1 MRRRSKRFSA
11 PPTSDWSARRRVSG
25 VAAELRR
32 GFKSEAERVAEQVR
46 HDLGLEPLDRLDCF
60 ALADVWGIPVVSL
73 GELREDG
80 ASEASIRRLTSPD
93 SGFSATTIVV
103 GPRRLIVY
111 NPRHEAGR
119 KASSLA
125 HELAHVILE
134 HEAAP
139 AIGVGGCR
147 HWDGEQEAEADWL
160 GSALLVPRNSARAW
174 MLESEDIE
182 AGARNFGVSL
192 ELFRWRINHT
202 GVMREVQ
209 RLKREAHAAR
219 GT

>member
-1 MRRRSKRFSA
+1 MA
-11 PPTSDWSARRRVSG
+11 D
-25 VAAELRR
+25 ELRR
-32 GFKSEAERVAEQVR
+32 GIQGRRRAHRGARPS
-46 HDLGLEPLDRLDCF
+46 DLGLGPLDRLDCF
-60 ALADVWGIPVVSL
+60 GLAEAWGIPVVSL

-80 ASEASIRRLTSPD
+80 ASDASIRRLMSPD
-93 SGFSATTIVV
+93 AGFSATTVVV

-111 NPRHEAGR
+111 NPRHEPGR

-147 HWDGEQEAEADWL
+147 HWDGRQEAEADWL
-160 GSALLVPRNSARAW
+160 GSALLVPREGALAW
-174 MLESEDIE
+174 MLESDDID
-182 AGARNFGVSL
+182 AGASNFGVSV

-202 GVMREVQ
+202 GVVKQVEKE
-209 RLKREAHAAR
+209 KRRAR
-219 GT
+219 VIR

>member
-1 MRRRSKRFSA
+1 M
-11 PPTSDWSARRRVSG
+11 V
-25 VAAELRR
+25 AELRR
-32 GFKSEAERVAEQVR
+32 GFKSDAERVAELVR
-46 HDLGLEPLDRLDCF
+46 RDLGLEPLDRLDCF
-60 ALADVWGIPVVSL
+60 ALAEAWGIPVVSL

-80 ASEASIRRLTSPD
+80 ASEASIRRLMSPD
-93 SGFSATTIVV
+93 AGFSATTIVV

-111 NPRHEAGR
+111 NPRHEQGR

-147 HWDGEQEAEADWL
+147 HWDAVQEAEADWL
-160 GSALLVPRNSARAW
+160 GSTLLVPRASALAW
-174 MLESEDIE
+174 MLETDDVA
-182 AGARNFGVSL
+182 AGASNFGVSA

-202 GVMREVQ
+202 GVVREVEK
-209 RLKREAHAAR
+209 LKRRAQLAH
-219 GT
+219 

>member
-1 MRRRSKRFSA
+1 
-11 PPTSDWSARRRVSG
+11 

-32 GFKSEAERVAEQVR
+32 GFKSEAERTAELVR
-46 HDLGLEPLDRLDCF
+46 RDLGLEPLDRLDCF
-60 ALADVWGIPVVSL
+60 ALAEAWGIPVVSL
-73 GELREDG
+73 GEPRDDG
-80 ASEASIRRLTSPD
+80 ASEASIGRLMSRD
-93 SGFSATTIVV
+93 AGFSATTIVV

-147 HWDGEQEAEADWL
+147 HWDGVEEAEADWL
-160 GSALLVPRNSARAW
+160 GSALLVPRAGALAW
-174 MLESEDIE
+174 MLESDDID
-182 AGARNFGVSL
+182 AGARNFGVSV

-202 GVMREVQ
+202 GVVRQADKE
-209 RLKREAHAAR
+209 KRSAGVAR
-219 GT
+219 

>member
-1 MRRRSKRFSA
+1 MG
-11 PPTSDWSARRRVSG
+11 D
-25 VAAELRR
+25 ELRR
-32 GFKSEAERVAEQVR
+32 GFKADAERTAEHVR
-46 HDLGLEPLDRLDCF
+46 GDLGLAPLDRLDCF
-60 ALADVWGIPVVSL
+60 ALAEAWGIPVVSL

-80 ASEASIRRLTSPD
+80 ASETSIRRLMSPD
-93 SGFSATTIVV
+93 AGFSATTVVV

-139 AIGVGGCR
+139 ALGVGGGR
-147 HWDGEQEAEADWL
+147 PWDGRPAAEADWL
-160 GSALLVPRNSARAW
+160 GSALLVPREGALAW
-174 MLESEDIE
+174 MLSSDDVA
-182 AGARNFGVSL
+182 AGAGNFGVSV

-202 GVMREVQ
+202 GVVKQVEKE
-209 RLKREAHAAR
+209 KRRAAAAR
-219 GT
+219 

>member
-1 MRRRSKRFSA
+1 MR
-11 PPTSDWSARRRVSG
+11 T
-25 VAAELRR
+25 ELRR
-32 GFKSEAERVAEQVR
+32 GFKADAERIAELVR
-46 HDLGLEPLDRLDCF
+46 RDLALGPLDRLDCF
-60 ALADVWGIPVVSL
+60 ALAEAWGIPVVSL

-80 ASEASIRRLTSPD
+80 ASETSIRRLMSPD
-93 SGFSATTIVV
+93 AGFPAATIVV

-111 NPRHEAGR
+111 NPRDESAR

-147 HWDGEQEAEADWL
+147 HWDGSQEAEADWL
-160 GSALLVPRNSARAW
+160 GSTLLVPRSSALAW
-174 MLESEDIE
+174 MLESDELD
-182 AGARNFGVSL
+182 AGARNFGVSV

-202 GVMREVQ
+202 GVVRQVEK
-209 RLKREAHAAR
+209 LKREAHLAS
-219 GT
+219 

>member
-1 MRRRSKRFSA
+1 
-11 PPTSDWSARRRVSG
+11 

-32 GFKSEAERVAEQVR
+32 GFKADAERIAELVR
-46 HDLGLEPLDRLDCF
+46 RDLGLEPLDRIDCF
-60 ALADVWGIPVVSL
+60 ALAEAWGIPVVSL

-80 ASEASIRRLTSPD
+80 ASESSIGRLMSAET
-93 SGFSATTIVV
+93 GFSAATVVV

-111 NPRHEAGR
+111 NPRHEPGR

-147 HWDGEQEAEADWL
+147 HWDGRQEAEADWL
-160 GSALLVPRNSARAW
+160 GGTLLVPRAGALAW
-174 MLESEDIE
+174 MLQSDDVG
-182 AGARNFGVSL
+182 AGARNFGVSV

-202 GVMREVQ
+202 GVVREVQ
-209 RLKREAHAAR
+209 KVVRSGK
-219 GT
+219 

>member
-1 MRRRSKRFSA
+1 
-11 PPTSDWSARRRVSG
+11 

-32 GFKSEAERVAEQVR
+32 GFKADAERIAELVR
-46 HDLGLEPLDRLDCF
+46 RDLGLEPLDRIDCL
-60 ALADVWGIPVVSL
+60 ALAEAWGIPVVSL

-80 ASEASIRRLTSPD
+80 ASESSIGRLMSAET
-93 SGFSATTIVV
+93 GFSAATVVV

-111 NPRHEAGR
+111 NPRHEPGR

-147 HWDGEQEAEADWL
+147 HWDGHQEAEADWL
-160 GSALLVPRNSARAW
+160 GGTLLVPRAGALAW
-174 MLESEDIE
+174 MLQSDDVD
-182 AGARNFGVSL
+182 AGARNFGVSV

-202 GVMREVQ
+202 GVVREVQ
-209 RLKREAHAAR
+209 KVVRSGK
-219 GT
+219 